1 MATGAKAVTVYENPK
16 FRDTWPTQGLI

>member
-16 FRDTWPTQGLI
+16 FRDSWPTQGLI